1 MATLK
6 EKGLEFKHATYS
18 TEVYELLAESGFAP
32 LLFVKFNPDLEKEL
46 KDISKWKEFE
56 ALSPKP
62 LIHYILMQY
71 LTLPTDVAA
80 VQAKDNIKK
89 TLEVVLHILKG
100 HGMVHGDLCPAN
112 ILEWPSSTP
121 EKKKRKSG
129 QRMSMKMC
137 WVDSLLV
144 KLSIDGVCQLYDL
157 LQKDY
162 ENPVY
167 KPIIEATCKAW
178 YNDLKFQNIEIDP
191 RKKKSHKPHPA
202 KQSNL
207 AGQQHFPTPQQ
218 YPPAQQHLS
227 TSSQFPFAPLQ
238 FLLPQQHSLLLQ
250 QHSLLLQQHSLLPQ
264 QYLT

>member
-112 ILEWPSSTP
+112 IL
-121 EKKKRKSG
+121 
-129 QRMSMKMC
+129 MC

-227 TSSQFPFAPLQ
+227 TSSRFPLAPLQ

-250 QHSLLLQQHSLLPQ
+250 QHSLLPQ